1 MMLEVIALPL
11 STRVSSRDSAPLIL
25 LLSQCT
31 KNGSF
36 QWTVEVQKSLD
47 LINKK
52 ITDAPILALQDFE
65 NVNCD
70 ASGVGIGWVFSQEV
84 RPIAFFSEKLNFI
97 RRRYSTY
104 DMGLCAIVRDLDQ
117 WIHYLLHKEFILTMK
132 P

>member
-1 MMLEVIALPL
+1 MTLEVIALPL
-11 STRVSSRDSAPLIL
+11 STKVSSRDSPPLIL

-65 NVNCD
+65 KVNCD

-104 DMGLCAIVRDLDQ
+104 DMGFYAIVGDLDQ
-117 WIHYLLHKEFILTMK
+117 WIHYLLHKEFIR

>member
-1 MMLEVIALPL
+1 MTLEVIALPL

-25 LLSQCT
+25 LMSQCT

-65 NVNCD
+65 KVNCD

-104 DMGLCAIVRDLDQ
+104 DMGFYAIVRDLDQ
-117 WIHYLLHKEFILTMK
+117 WIHYLLHKEFIR